1 MKIDGTVDKFKTRLV
16 AQGFRQ
22 KLGIDNF
29 YTYAP
34 VARTTTIQ
42 LLIALATIY
51 HLEFYQM
58 YVKTAFLYEDLDWKV
73 YVKEPKGFVLK
84 EKENKVYKLIK
95 SLYGLKQ
102 APKQWH

>member
-1 MKIDGTVDKFKTRLV
+1 
-16 AQGFRQ
+16 
-22 KLGIDNF
+22 
-29 YTYAP
+29 
-34 VARTTTIQ
+34 
-42 LLIALATIY
+42 
-51 HLEFYQM
+51 M